1 VVIDAIDLFRSEAKH
16 DEHRVWIAR
25 LAQHRRGDPMNVQPI
40 ERAAPAA
47 LQAQAAPAAL
57 AADASAREALVQQ
70 CAALARQL
78 ADTLLANAQNVTS
91 LNLSAAR
98 ALLAHAR
105 IPAPANLQQ
114 RSDSWR
120 HSWGSFEVCATSADQ
135 VLNLTR
141 GHVERTSAAL
151 WRTTER
157 LVDDVQA
164 LERTRVAALR
174 QAFDTMRSA
183 QAAYWQATQQVHH
196 ELVALAQAPLPRP
209 TASTAAHAHGA
220 H

>member
-1 VVIDAIDLFRSEAKH
+1 
-16 DEHRVWIAR
+16 
-25 LAQHRRGDPMNVQPI
+25 MNVHPI

-47 LQAQAAPAAL
+47 LQARAAPAAL
-57 AADASAREALVQQ
+57 PTDTSARETLVQQ

-120 HSWGSFEVCATSADQ
+120 HSWRSFEICATSADQ

-141 GHVERTSAAL
+141 GHVERTTAAL

-157 LVDDVQA
+157 LVDDVEA
-164 LERTRVAALR
+164 LERTRAAALR
-174 QAFDTMRSA
+174 EAFDTMRAA

-196 ELVALAQAPLPRP
+196 ELVALAQAPLPKP
-209 TASTAAHAHGA
+209 TAEHAHGT